1 VDTQARVTKE
11 TTSFTPEMPSSVLL
25 EVPALAD
32 FNKAWAELTDWLSR
46 LDREIKAQRVTVGDL
61 DDINDMIIKQKVWET
76 LIFQVESLMIFIPY
90 QIVSAGDTEEMIDY
104 STYGGYLSYFIS

>member
-1 VDTQARVTKE
+1 MIIHLFSTFFFLFFFFLSVTSGQTVAVDTQTRVTKE

-61 DDINDMIIKQKVWET
+61 DDINDMIIKQKV
-76 LIFQVESLMIFIPY
+76 
-90 QIVSAGDTEEMIDY
+90 
-104 STYGGYLSYFIS
+104 